1 MSIITI
7 FLTARRTIQVE
18 RPRQLLG
25 RVRVR
30 LAQVLLQG
38 APAHPRSL
46 PRGVSGYKHQVR
58 VRVGQ
63 GGPGRA
69 WAVDPRF
76 VADAEN
82 SMPRE
87 RFPHEVQAACWRQ
100 LPAAERVSAHDWVA
114 VDVEA
119 EVCGGEGTGEVVF
132 GISRVVGGWGAL
144 GPDVACDEDDC
155 ELWVQVV
162 RVPVASSLPA
172 GVPLSHAIHEP
183 LARRDTHV
191 HVCQGGRHAEAG
203 ACPGVPVGVD
213 GGGVGA
219 GAESD
224 DVAKD
229 VASDVAFLSGTLR
242 PPALGGRE
250 GVSAL
255 FANARQGFVS
265 VCVCACV
272 CVCVCSIEGSPSRS
286 IVDMRGLRCMMDGA
300 GGEWRGASAHV
311 GAITT
316 VTPLHG
322 PCARTQVAVDR
333 HATPSRRT
341 ATEGNAP
348 GAGLV

>member
-1 MSIITI
+1 MWRPTMYRWPARDFEDARAHACTHARTHARARTHTHKHGPPRTRARMSIITI

-46 PRGVSGYKHQVR
+46 PRGVSGYKHEVR

-69 WAVDPRF
+69 WAVDPGF

-191 HVCQGGRHAEAG
+191 HVCHGGRHAEAG
-203 ACPGVPVGVD
+203 GCPGVPGGVD
-213 GGGVGA
+213 GGG
-219 GAESD
+219 
-224 DVAKD
+224 
-229 VASDVAFLSGTLR
+229 SG
-242 PPALGGRE
+242 PAQR
-250 GVSAL
+250 AMTWP
-255 FANARQGFVS
+255 RMWH
-265 VCVCACV
+265 
-272 CVCVCSIEGSPSRS
+272 R
-286 IVDMRGLRCMMDGA
+286 M
-300 GGEWRGASAHV
+300 WRF
-311 GAITT
+311 
-316 VTPLHG
+316 
-322 PCARTQVAVDR
+322 
-333 HATPSRRT
+333 
-341 ATEGNAP
+341 
-348 GAGLV
+348 